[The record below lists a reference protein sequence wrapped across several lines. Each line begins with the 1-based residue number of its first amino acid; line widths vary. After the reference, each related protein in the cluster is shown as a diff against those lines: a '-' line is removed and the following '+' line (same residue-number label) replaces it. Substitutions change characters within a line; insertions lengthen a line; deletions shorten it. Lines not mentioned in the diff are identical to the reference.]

1 MTPESNVKEPALERQ
16 GRRLGHSGGWFL
28 LLAVLIAIPGVLL
41 VVLGGTMASGVG
53 VVVLVLASAP
63 AIVGIGLLVSSAV
76 ARWSARHKLF
86 A

>member
-1 MTPESNVKEPALERQ
+1 MTRADKVKEPVLERQ

-28 LLAVLIAIPGVLL
+28 LLAALIAIPGVIL
-41 VVLGGTMASGVG
+41 VVLGGSAVSAVGIGV
-53 VVVLVLASAP
+53 LILAGAP
-63 AIVGIGLLVSSAV
+63 AIVGIGLLLSSAV